1 MYHEDD
7 AFEGMIGGNK
17 MKVNAKS
24 IDLAKVQA
32 EAEESYRK
40 GFFCCEAVMEVI
52 MDNFELDVPHEII
65 KMASGMAI
73 GVGKSGCIC
82 GALNGGVLAISM
94 FFGRDEQRGPKD
106 PEVVKCM
113 SMTNELHD
121 WFRENNTKKA
131 ACCRVLTRE
140 FDMSQGGH
148 KSQCIYYTG
157 MCAAKAAEILAR
169 ELGIET
175 TGEIKVL
182 SHDDYL
188 KTRTTPLEA

>member
-1 MYHEDD
+1 MNIKSEISVDKVRQDAED
-7 AFEGMIGGNK
+7 N
-17 MKVNAKS
+17 
-24 IDLAKVQA
+24 
-32 EAEESYRK
+32 YRN
-40 GFFCCEAVMEVI
+40 GYFCCEALMAAVV
-52 MDNFELDVPHEII
+52 DNFELDVPREVIA
-65 KMASGMAI
+65 MSSGMAV
-73 GVGKSGCIC
+73 GAGKSGCMC
-82 GALNGGVLAISM
+82 GALNGGIMALGMI
-94 FFGRDEQRGPKD
+94 FGRTEQNGPKD
-106 PEVVKCM
+106 PKVVKCM
-113 SMTNELHD
+113 ELTHELHD
-121 WFRENNTKKA
+121 YFKDANGKHSN
-131 ACCRVLTRE
+131 CCRVLTRE

>member
-1 MYHEDD
+1 
-7 AFEGMIGGNK
+7 MIGGNK

-157 MCAAKAAEILAR
+157 MCAAKAAEILVNLGSKLLGKSKSFLMTTISRLELRHLKLKNCFCR
-169 ELGIET
+169 E
-175 TGEIKVL
+175 
-182 SHDDYL
+182 
-188 KTRTTPLEA
+188 RRM

>member
-1 MYHEDD
+1 MADILLKVL
-7 AFEGMIGGNK
+7 IGGNK
-17 MKVNAKS
+17 MKINAKS

-32 EAEESYRK
+32 DAEESYRK

-94 FFGRDEQRGPKD
+94 LFGRDEQRGPKD

-157 MCAAKAAEILAR
+157 MCAAKAAEIIAR

-175 TGEIKVL
+175 TGEITVL

>member
-1 MYHEDD
+1 MD

-131 ACCRVLTRE
+131 AC
-140 FDMSQGGH
+140 
-148 KSQCIYYTG
+148 
-157 MCAAKAAEILAR
+157 
-169 ELGIET
+169 
-175 TGEIKVL
+175 
-182 SHDDYL
+182 
-188 KTRTTPLEA
+188 

>member
-1 MYHEDD
+1 
-7 AFEGMIGGNK
+7 

-188 KTRTTPLEA
+188 KTRTTPLKA

>member
-1 MYHEDD
+1 
-7 AFEGMIGGNK
+7 

-157 MCAAKAAEILAR
+157 MCAAKTAEILAR

-175 TGEIKVL
+175 TGEITVL

-188 KTRTTPLEA
+188 KTRTAPLEA

>member
-1 MYHEDD
+1 
-7 AFEGMIGGNK
+7 

-121 WFRENNTKKA
+121 WFRENNTKNA

-148 KSQCIYYTG
+148 KS
-157 MCAAKAAEILAR
+157 
-169 ELGIET
+169 
-175 TGEIKVL
+175 
-182 SHDDYL
+182 
-188 KTRTTPLEA
+188 